1 MSKEAKK
8 YFIPVNGELVE
19 VSEELYRE
27 YYRPIWNTRYH
38 VRKNGECSCTK
49 AQLWKCDGVCP
60 GCPFYTAGKKVSL
73 DTVIGGENDELTLGD
88 TIADDSQ
95 TIESIIIEKELL
107 EALYCQ
113 EGISFPAL
121 KQAGVKF
128 AIIRAGFSTKK
139 DVTMGK
145 FVADCKKH
153 SIDYGFYWYSYAMS
167 VEQALTEAEKCIEV
181 IKNLSP
187 TYPVFFDMEEKKQ
200 ISGLN
205 TDTRTK
211 MAIAFCEKIRQA
223 GFKPGVYANP
233 SFMENYYDK
242 SRIVGR
248 YDLWLAHWTNSPDCP
263 SKYNYGQTMW
273 QWGLDRIDEY
283 DVDGDICFTD
293 YSKKKP
299 VEKNIDQ
306 LADEVL
312 AGKWDNG
319 AERERLLTAAGYD
332 YNAVQKKV
340 NEKLYRKTTDEIAV
354 EVIAGLWGNGSER
367 KKKLTEAGYDYS
379 EVQRKVNQLIK

>member
-1 MSKEAKK
+1 MMKIK
-8 YFIPVNGELVE
+8 
-19 VSEELYRE
+19 
-27 YYRPIWNTRYH
+27 
-38 VRKNGECSCTK
+38 
-49 AQLWKCDGVCP
+49 GVDL
-60 GCPFYTAGKKVSL
+60 S
-73 DTVIGGENDELTLGD
+73 
-88 TIADDSQ
+88 
-95 TIESIIIEKELL
+95 
-107 EALYCQ
+107 YCQ

-121 KQAGVKF
+121 KEAGVKF

-145 FVADCKKH
+145 FVADCKKYG
-153 SIDYGFYWYSYAMS
+153 IDYGFYWYSYAMS
-167 VEQALTEAEKCIEV
+167 IKQAQAEAEKCVEV
-181 IKNLSP
+181 IKGLSP

-211 MAIAFCEKIRQA
+211 MAIVFCEKIRQA

-242 SRIVGR
+242 NRIVGK
-248 YDLWLAHWTNSPDCP
+248 YDIWLAHWTNSSDRP
-263 SKYNYGQTMW
+263 SKYNYCQTMW
-273 QWGLDRIDEY
+273 QWGLDRIGGY
-283 DVDGDICFTD
+283 DIDGDVCFTE
-293 YSKKKP
+293 YGKKKP
-299 VEKNIDQ
+299 VEKTIDK

-332 YNAVQKKV
+332 YNAVQKRV
-340 NEKLYRKTTDEIAV
+340 NEKLYKKTVDEIAV

-367 KKKLTEAGYDYS
+367 KEKLTEAGYDYS
-379 EVQRKVNQLIK
+379 EVQKRVNEMLR

>member
-1 MSKEAKK
+1 MMKIK
-8 YFIPVNGELVE
+8 
-19 VSEELYRE
+19 
-27 YYRPIWNTRYH
+27 
-38 VRKNGECSCTK
+38 
-49 AQLWKCDGVCP
+49 GVDL
-60 GCPFYTAGKKVSL
+60 S
-73 DTVIGGENDELTLGD
+73 
-88 TIADDSQ
+88 
-95 TIESIIIEKELL
+95 
-107 EALYCQ
+107 YCQ

-121 KQAGVKF
+121 KQVGVKF

-139 DVTMGK
+139 DVTMDK
-145 FVADCKKH
+145 FVVDCKKYG
-153 SIDYGFYWYSYAMS
+153 IDYGFYWYSYAMS
-167 VEQALTEAEKCIEV
+167 IEQAQAEAEKCIEV

-223 GFKPGVYANP
+223 GLKPGIYANP

-242 SRIVGR
+242 NRIIGK
-248 YDLWLAHWTNSPDCP
+248 YDIWLAHWTNSPGRL
-263 SKYNYGQTMW
+263 SKYSYGQTMW
-273 QWGLDRIDEY
+273 QWGLDRIGSY

-332 YNAVQKKV
+332 YNAVQKRV
-340 NEKLYRKTTDEIAV
+340 NEKLYKKTVDEIAV
-354 EVIAGLWGNGSER
+354 EVVAGLWGNGSER
-367 KKKLTEAGYDYS
+367 KEKLTEAGYDYS
-379 EVQRKVNQLIK
+379 EVQRKVNQMIK

>member
-1 MSKEAKK
+1 MKIK
-8 YFIPVNGELVE
+8 
-19 VSEELYRE
+19 
-27 YYRPIWNTRYH
+27 
-38 VRKNGECSCTK
+38 
-49 AQLWKCDGVCP
+49 GVDL
-60 GCPFYTAGKKVSL
+60 S
-73 DTVIGGENDELTLGD
+73 
-88 TIADDSQ
+88 
-95 TIESIIIEKELL
+95 
-107 EALYCQ
+107 YCQ

-139 DVTMGK
+139 DVTMDK
-145 FVADCKKH
+145 FVVDCKKH

-167 VEQALTEAEKCIEV
+167 IEQALTEAEKCIEV

-200 ISGLN
+200 IDNLN
-205 TDTRTK
+205 TEIRTK

-248 YDLWLAHWTNSPDCP
+248 YDIWLAHWTNSPNCP
-263 SKYNYGQTMW
+263 SKYSYGQTMW
-273 QWGLDRIDEY
+273 QWGLDKIDGY
-283 DVDGDICFTD
+283 DIDGDICFFD
-293 YSKKKP
+293 YAKSAPEKKT
-299 VEKNIDQ
+299 VDE
-306 LADEVL
+306 LADEVI

-332 YNAVQKKV
+332 YNAVQKRV
-340 NEKLYRKTTDEIAV
+340 NEILNKKTVDEIAN
-354 EVIAGLWGNGSER
+354 EVIRGEWGNGAER
-367 KKKLTEAGYDYS
+367 KKRLTAAGHDYS
-379 EVQRKVNQLIK
+379 EVQKRVNEMLG